1 MDKETPSFHQHEN
14 DWVVTEFKVSGELIL
29 VTFACL
35 KSMLGP
41 RSHAS
46 ACTLQIGARCT
57 QLHQWHKGKPD
68 IRRMNTQLHKLCF
81 YRKAANVLSCMLP
94 SHVWLN
100 CEGDWLSPMMYFHLY
115 VQGMIS
121 YRKHGER
128 DFFFYVE
135 EWEKV
140 MHDTQRSTKCR
151 RWQRQRGERGMEV
164 TAEKRARG
172 GFTITH
178 MLHSIIRS
186 FVRRTMR
193 ARGTGLKKDRHTAT
207 ASDPG
212 ETRAK
217 PEVSEKKKTWTYTE
231 SVFTILPGG
240 HYFSYYLLWG
250 FKRKINNWEP
260 AFGEQAVLHW
270 QEDLKFG
277 DFCLGKRSFCSL
289 GLGSHCF

>member
-14 DWVVTEFKVSGELIL
+14 DWVVTEFKVLGELIL

-121 YRKHGER
+121 YRKHGE
-128 DFFFYVE
+128 
-135 EWEKV
+135 
-140 MHDTQRSTKCR
+140 
-151 RWQRQRGERGMEV
+151 
-164 TAEKRARG
+164 
-172 GFTITH
+172 
-178 MLHSIIRS
+178 
-186 FVRRTMR
+186 
-193 ARGTGLKKDRHTAT
+193 
-207 ASDPG
+207 
-212 ETRAK
+212 
-217 PEVSEKKKTWTYTE
+217 
-231 SVFTILPGG
+231 
-240 HYFSYYLLWG
+240 
-250 FKRKINNWEP
+250 
-260 AFGEQAVLHW
+260 
-270 QEDLKFG
+270 
-277 DFCLGKRSFCSL
+277 
-289 GLGSHCF
+289 